1 MNCMVI
7 ECEGRAV
14 VLDCGV
20 TFPSKEPG
28 VDIIHP
34 DFGYIETIR
43 DRLDAVLITHA
54 HEDHIGALPFLLP
67 LIPGVPVYGP
77 PYALRHIARRLEE
90 HGQKADLRPTRAGQS
105 FGVGPFE
112 VEPLRVNHSIPD
124 ATGLISADPRR
135 GGGAQR
141 GLQDRARPGG
151 QPGLRRRAPAPGGRR
166 GRAAA
171 AERLHQRGRGRPRRR
186 GARGG
191 QRARRDRAGCQAA
204 RLRGRLRQQ
213 RAPPERGHPGRQEA
227 PPQDLPAGAQ
237 LGQPRR
243 HLARAGLHSAG
254 RRAVRLCRDGAL
266 GAAQRAGRGGHRHAG
281 RGRRRAGP
289 HRARATTGTSRSR
302 RATRWC

>member
-1 MNCMVI
+1 MAPGTLRFIPLGGLGEIGMNCMVI

-112 VEPLRVNHSIPD
+112 VEPC
-124 ATGLISADPRR
+124 G
-135 GGGAQR
+135 
-141 GLQDRARPGG
+141 
-151 QPGLRRRAPAPGGRR
+151 
-166 GRAAA
+166 
-171 AERLHQRGRGRPRRR
+171 
-186 GARGG
+186 
-191 QRARRDRAGCQAA
+191 
-204 RLRGRLRQQ
+204 
-213 RAPPERGHPGRQEA
+213 
-227 PPQDLPAGAQ
+227 
-237 LGQPRR
+237 
-243 HLARAGLHSAG
+243 
-254 RRAVRLCRDGAL
+254 
-266 GAAQRAGRGGHRHAG
+266 
-281 RGRRRAGP
+281 
-289 HRARATTGTSRSR
+289 
-302 RATRWC
+302 